1 MPRSLDSMRTQAQM
15 KTMTSR
21 TILLSNLRPSPRS
34 ARILLYGLM
43 LAAYLLWSLTFIQRS
58 SFEVEGQRMYALFDD
73 AMISMRYAWNLVQG
87 HGLVWNVGQD
97 PVEGYTNFLWV
108 LVMASQIALFGR
120 LHGVLA
126 MQIVGLLILCANA
139 LLSLSL
145 LRTVRRRLA
154 LPDSLFAEGLLL
166 ALTLLYYPS
175 SYWGLM
181 GMETSLVTL
190 WALLALL
197 LALGQDE
204 ARARSLPWLSVVL
217 GLAFWTRP
225 DTLILAAL
233 LLAYRAYALGL
244 RAWRAWLTEGLIV
257 LAFVAALSLF
267 RLAYYGALVPNTYTL
282 KVEGMPLLP
291 RLRDGLGFIAP
302 YLTTTAALFA
312 LGLLGLADGLV
323 AWWRQIRADR
333 RTWWR
338 LNAAQRSLALL
349 ALVVI
354 LHIVYQIWTGGD
366 PWPYWRMLVP
376 AMPALFVLVV
386 LGLDWLTARLPAR
399 LSSNLGQ
406 LGALALAA
414 FSLGLAVQPFA
425 PELVLRKG
433 AYHVGYHLILA
444 ERAVL
449 LNDIL
454 KPGARLAVVAAG
466 IVPYYTDFYVID
478 MLGKNDATIASL
490 PPDRSGAVSWH
501 GMKSVPGHH
510 KYDLVY
516 SIETQ
521 QATYAE
527 RLSWGRQGLDLPRMT
542 QIDLGRP
549 SFFLDLSS
557 PYVDQAALQARL
569 ARAEGA
575 SAP

>member
-1 MPRSLDSMRTQAQM
+1 M

-34 ARILLYGLM
+34 ARVLLYGLM

-139 LLSLSL
+139 LLSLSV

-204 ARARSLPWLSVVL
+204 AQARSLPWLSVVL

-244 RAWRAWLTEGLIV
+244 RAWRAWLREGLIV

-338 LNAAQRSLALL
+338 LNAAQSSLALL

-376 AMPALFVLVV
+376 AMPALFILVV
-386 LGLDWLTARLPAR
+386 LGLDWLTARLPLRFQRAFLLFVILQIDHR
-399 LSSNLGQ
+399 IWTSISSENYWNGVMLAMP
-406 LGALALAA
+406 ALATLIMSGSGWLAA
-414 FSLGLAVQPFA
+414 RSPKQLPAALSKLLALVLIVLSLTPALQPFL
-425 PELVLRKG
+425 PELSLQKDP
-433 AYHVGYHLILA
+433 YHVKYHVRMA
-444 ERAVL
+444 EHAVL

-454 KPGARLAVVAAG
+454 KPGARLAVIFAG
-466 IVPYYTDFYVID
+466 VLPYYTDFYVID

-501 GMKSVPGHH
+501 GMKSVPGHN

-527 RLSWGRQGLDLPRMT
+527 RLSWGRQG
-542 QIDLGRP
+542 
-549 SFFLDLSS
+549 
-557 PYVDQAALQARL
+557 
-569 ARAEGA
+569 
-575 SAP
+575 

>member
-1 MPRSLDSMRTQAQM
+1 M
-15 KTMTSR
+15 KTMT
-21 TILLSNLRPSPRS
+21 LSTPPLSPYRSPR
-34 ARILLYGLM
+34 ALLYGLM
-43 LAAYLLWSLTFIQRS
+43 LGAYLLWSITFIGRS
-58 SFEVEGQRMYALFDD
+58 SFEVEGQRMYALFED
-73 AMISMRYAWNLVQG
+73 AMISMRYAWNFVQG
-87 HGLVWNVGQD
+87 HGLVWNVGEA

-108 LVMASQIALFGR
+108 MVMASQIALFGR
-120 LHGVLA
+120 VEGVLA
-126 MQIVGLLILCANA
+126 VQVVGMLILCANA
-139 LLSLSL
+139 LLSVGL
-145 LRTVRRRLA
+145 LRVVRRRLG
-154 LPDSLFAEGLLL
+154 LPPSLFAEALLL
-166 ALTLLYYPS
+166 AFTLLYYPS

-190 WALLALL
+190 WALLALR

-204 ARARSLPWLSVVL
+204 AQARALPWLGVVL

-225 DTLILAAL
+225 DALALGAL

-302 YLTTTAALFA
+302 YLLTTAPLLA
-312 LGLLGLADGLV
+312 LGLLGLAEGLR
-323 AWWRQIRADR
+323 AWWRQVRADWR
-333 RTWWR
+333 AWWR
-338 LNAAQRSLALL
+338 LDTAQRTLALL

-354 LHIVYQIWTGGD
+354 LHIAYQIWTGGD

-376 AMPALFVLVV
+376 AMPSLFILVT
-386 LGLDWLTARLPAR
+386 LGLGWLMARLPAR
-399 LSSNLGQ
+399 LGQ

-414 FSLGLAVQPFA
+414 FGLGVAVQPFA
-425 PELVLRKG
+425 PELTLRKG
-433 AYHVGYHLILA
+433 AYHVGYHIILA

-454 KPGARLAVVAAG
+454 EPGARLAVVAAG

-478 MLGKNDATIASL
+478 MLGKNDAYIASL

-501 GMKSVPGHH
+501 GMNSVPGHN
-510 KYDLVY
+510 KYDLAY

-527 RLSWGRQGLDLPRMT
+527 RLAWGRSGLDVPRMT

-569 ARAEGA
+569 AQAQGA
-575 SAP
+575 ATSP